1 MLLCAVPCTELDQS
15 TGGKKDPGPHTLYM
29 PQHLLEVGQQEISLI
44 CNRQGKNVEILRYLY
59 LNLVLR
65 HEDIS
70 NPLHSHP
77 VLIL

>member
-44 CNRQGKNVEILRYLY
+44 CNRQRENVEILRLY
-59 LNLVLR
+59 SKKFAKNF
-65 HEDIS
+65 
-70 NPLHSHP
+70 NF
-77 VLIL
+77 